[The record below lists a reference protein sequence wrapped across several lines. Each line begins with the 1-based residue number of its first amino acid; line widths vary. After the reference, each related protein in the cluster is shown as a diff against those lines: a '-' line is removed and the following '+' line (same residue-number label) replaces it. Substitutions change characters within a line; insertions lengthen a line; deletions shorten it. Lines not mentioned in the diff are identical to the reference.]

1 MTQLHDCAPVP
12 AGGRAVDPGS
22 GPHAVADLAVVA
34 TSGRPMSPGALSRP
48 RGAGTTLPGHGI
60 AGGAR

>member
-22 GPHAVADLAVVA
+22 GPHAVADPAVVA
-34 TSGRPMSPGALSRP
+34 TGGRPVSPGT
-48 RGAGTTLPGHGI
+48 GTALPGHVI

>member
-12 AGGRAVDPGS
+12 AGGRAADPGS
-22 GPHAVADLAVVA
+22 GPHAVADPAVVA
-34 TSGRPMSPGALSRP
+34 TGGRPVSPGA
-48 RGAGTTLPGHGI
+48 GTALPGHVI

>member
-34 TSGRPMSPGALSRP
+34 TGGRPVSPGA
-48 RGAGTTLPGHGI
+48 GTALPGHGI

>member
-1 MTQLHDCAPVP
+1 MTQPHDCAPVP

-22 GPHAVADLAVVA
+22 GPHAVADLAVVV
-34 TSGRPMSPGALSRP
+34 TGGRPMSPGAFSRP
-48 RGAGTTLPGHGI
+48 PGAGTALPGHVI